1 MAAEDRPLATVLV
14 VEDDP
19 TIAQLLLIMLR
30 DDFRPVIAETGREA
44 LELARSE
51 RPAAITLDLMLPD
64 LHGRDVLA
72 TLRADPGTAQIP
84 VIVVSAYTPSLRDV
98 DESQVVRV
106 VSKPFSPLEL
116 LKAIRGAVT
125 RTV

>member
-1 MAAEDRPLATVLV
+1 MAAEDRPLATVLI

-19 TIAQLLLIMLR
+19 TIAQLLVVMLR

-72 TLRADPGTAQIP
+72 ALRADPGTAQIP
-84 VIVVSAYTPSLRDV
+84 VIVVSAYTRSLRDV

-116 LKAIRGAVT
+116 LEAIRGAVT